1 MVASCVKK
9 TNIAGRLEFL
19 DARTKIQ
26 ALIGGVGVEDV
37 GRHRGEEQ
45 GEEEESC
52 EHVTFCLRGS
62 EIFLWLWFVGFGLRN
77 PSGP

>member
-1 MVASCVKK
+1 VVASCVKK

-52 EHVTFCLRGS
+52 EHVY
-62 EIFLWLWFVGFGLRN
+62 FLFEGIRNLFVVAQ
-77 PSGP
+77 